1 MMIQVILLTTAL
13 WSQAASQTVDRW
25 TISAMDACPWSVVAT
40 LRTMFSVADWQTF
53 ETRLSARLGP
63 GGVDGLRKLERS
75 TAFDELAERGPG
87 AGIGARYEARMRE
100 FERSTAGSRRGGHG
114 NVRQRRQQRTARGTL
129 WSTQASRR
137 PWRQTSDE

>member
-25 TISAMDACPWSVVAT
+25 TISAMDACP
-40 LRTMFSVADWQTF
+40 
-53 ETRLSARLGP
+53 
-63 GGVDGLRKLERS
+63 
-75 TAFDELAERGPG
+75 
-87 AGIGARYEARMRE
+87 RMRE

>member
-87 AGIGARYEARMRE
+87 AGIGARYEARWAWERE
-100 FERSTAGSRRGGHG
+100 ATTAAAHSPRDAVVNAGKPPAMEANKR
-114 NVRQRRQQRTARGTL
+114 
-129 WSTQASRR
+129 
-137 PWRQTSDE
+137 